1 MTHAR
6 LNPEYLRHSIAPAQG
21 LHLHGRRDF
30 LALITGVGLAGMT
43 ALERGFVRAALAR
56 AQSRGAATNL
66 FDIEKVAEDVYAA
79 LARPAAMIN
88 SNAAIFVNANDVV
101 VMDTHSKP
109 SAAAA
114 LIAQIRKDITSKP
127 VRYVVNSHFHWDHM
141 QGNSA
146 YREAFPK
153 VEFLATEATRR
164 LMAQESGSRL
174 KASLRDLPAAIEQTR
189 KNIETAKKPE
199 EKEFHQKLLA
209 EQEAYAREMAG
220 FRLELPTV
228 TVGQT
233 LVLHDKT
240 HTLHFAFCG
249 RAHTEGDIV
258 IFCPEKKVVATG
270 DMVHGFL
277 PYAGDGYP
285 REWPKTIDVVG
296 KFAFQHVIGG
306 HGPVHHDRIRFQHMR
321 DYIEDLTA
329 KVAEGKKSGK
339 NLAEL
344 QKTLTE
350 ASFRSLQTDGY
361 AALIREALAKF
372 TPVLGG
378 AASLADGIRDNIKDV
393 YNTLDKA

>member
-1 MTHAR
+1 MIHAGV
-6 LNPEYLRHSIAPAQG
+6 NPVYFRHATTPAQG
-21 LHLHGRRDF
+21 LHVHSRRDF

-43 ALERGFVRAALAR
+43 ALERGFARAALAR

-66 FDIEKVAEDVYAA
+66 FDIEKVAEGVYAA

-199 EKEFHQKLLA
+199 EKAFHQKLLA

-372 TPVLGG
+372 TPVVGG

>member
-1 MTHAR
+1 MIHAR
-6 LNPEYLRHSIAPAQG
+6 VNPVYFRHATTPAQG
-21 LHLHGRRDF
+21 LHVHSRRDF

-66 FDIEKVAEDVYAA
+66 FDVEKVAEDVYAA

-114 LIAQIRKDITSKP
+114 LIAQIRKEITSKP

-146 YREAFPK
+146 YRQAFPK
-153 VEFLATEATRR
+153 VDFLASEATRR
-164 LMAQESGSRL
+164 LMAQEGGSRL
-174 KASLRDLPAAIEQTR
+174 KASLRDLPAEIEKTR
-189 KNIETAKKPE
+189 KHLETAKKPE
-199 EKEFHQKLLA
+199 EKVLHQKLLA
-209 EQEAYAREMAG
+209 EQEAYAKEM
-220 FRLELPTV
+220 V
-228 TVGQT
+228 
-233 LVLHDKT
+233 
-240 HTLHFAFCG
+240 
-249 RAHTEGDIV
+249 
-258 IFCPEKKVVATG
+258 
-270 DMVHGFL
+270 L

-321 DYIEDLTA
+321 EYIEELTA

-339 NLAEL
+339 NVAEL

-361 AALIREALAKF
+361 AALVREALAKF
-372 TPVLGG
+372 TPVFGG
-378 AASLADGIRDNIKDV
+378 STSLADGIRDNIKDV

>member
-1 MTHAR
+1 MTDAR
-6 LNPEYLRHSIAPAQG
+6 LDPVYFRHSTTPAQR
-21 LHLHGRRDF
+21 LHVHSRRDF
-30 LALITGVGLAGMT
+30 LALITGVGLAGMS
-43 ALERGFVRAALAR
+43 ALERGFVRAAVAR

-199 EKEFHQKLLA
+199 EKAFHQKLLA

>member
-199 EKEFHQKLLA
+199 EKAFHQKLLA
-209 EQEAYAREMAG
+209 EQEAYAREMA
-220 FRLELPTV
+220 
-228 TVGQT
+228 GQT